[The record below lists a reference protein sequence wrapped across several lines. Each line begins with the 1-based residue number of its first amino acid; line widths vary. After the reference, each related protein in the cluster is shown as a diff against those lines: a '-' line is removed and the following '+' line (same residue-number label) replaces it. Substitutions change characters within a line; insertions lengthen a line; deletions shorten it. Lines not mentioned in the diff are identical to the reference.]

1 MNGYTNVILY
11 RYIMLYSGILPFRV
25 LEKKLISENEGQR
38 SAKKI
43 VVFRDVERMRVLS
56 NPVAWRM
63 MELLS
68 KGPMYPAQVAK
79 ELKIYEQSAYY
90 YIRKLVKIGAV
101 DEVGRNFVRGG
112 TARLYRAASP
122 SFGIEMDWGETKMPS
137 PPAGGYPS
145 ASKFFENFVSGREFR
160 GRLVVGAPDPHGPYK
175 SSARDGH
182 YAVHLA
188 FFLGHITSAV
198 PSEFIVKLDVDAKA
212 EKMLSGNNLISIGGP
227 GTNIVTAEF
236 NRYMP
241 IRFDEKNFWS
251 GLVDGSGKRF
261 SLDNHGLIAKMK
273 NPYDGNSS
281 IVVVAGVRSA
291 GTKSAVIA
299 LTNYSEEVL
308 RTYNREEDWALVVQG
323 FDMNSDGKID
333 HVDIVSGL

>member
-1 MNGYTNVILY
+1 
-11 RYIMLYSGILPFRV
+11 V
-25 LEKKLISENEGQR
+25 LEKRLVTEKDGQT

-43 VVFRDVERMRVLS
+43 LVFRDVERMRVLS
-56 NPVAWRM
+56 NPVAWSI

-68 KGPMYPAQVAK
+68 KGSMYPAQVAK

-90 YIRKLVKIGAV
+90 YIRKLVGIGAV
-101 DEVGRNFVRGG
+101 EEVGKNFVRGG
-112 TARLYRAASP
+112 TARLYQASSP
-122 SFGIEMDWGETKMPS
+122 SFGIEMDWGETRLGSM
-137 PPAGGYPS
+137 PAGGHPG
-145 ASKFFENFVSGREFR
+145 ASRFFENYVASEEFR
-160 GRLVVGAPDPHGPYK
+160 GLLVVGAPDPHGPYK

-188 FFLGHITSAV
+188 FFLGRITSAV

-212 EKMLSGNNLISIGGP
+212 EKMLTGNLISIGGP

-236 NRYMP
+236 NHYLP
-241 IRFDEKNFWS
+241 VKFDEKNFWS
-251 GLVDGSGKRF
+251 GLIDGSGKRY
-261 SLDNHGLIAKMK
+261 SLDNHGLIAKIR
-273 NPYDGNSS
+273 NPYDANSS
-281 IVVVAGVRSA
+281 IIVVAGVRSA

-299 LTNYSEEVL
+299 LTNYSDEVL
-308 RTYNREEDWALVVQG
+308 KKYNREKEWALVVQG

>member
-1 MNGYTNVILY
+1 M
-11 RYIMLYSGILPFRV
+11 
-25 LEKKLISENEGQR
+25 EKRLVSEKDGQA

-43 VVFRDVERMRVLS
+43 LMFRDVERMRVLS
-56 NPVAWRM
+56 NPVAWRI

-90 YIRKLVKIGAV
+90 YIRRLVKIGAV
-101 DEVGRNFVRGG
+101 DEVGKNFVRGG
-112 TARLYRAASP
+112 TARLYRASSP
-122 SFGIEMDWGETKMPS
+122 SFGIEMNWGESKLGSMPV
-137 PPAGGYPS
+137 GGHPG
-145 ASKFFENFVSGREFR
+145 AARFFENFVSDSEFK
-160 GRLVVGAPDPHGPYK
+160 GLLVVGAPDPHGPYK

-188 FFLGHITSAV
+188 FFLGRITSAA
-198 PSEFIVKLDVDAKA
+198 PSGFVVKLDVDAKA
-212 EKMLSGNNLISIGGP
+212 EKVLTGNNLISIGGP

-236 NRYMP
+236 NRYLP
-241 IRFDEKNFWS
+241 VRFDEKNFWS
-251 GLVDGSGKRF
+251 GLVDESGKRYG
-261 SLDNHGLIAKMK
+261 LDNHGLIAKIK

-281 IVVVAGVRSA
+281 VIVVAGVRSA

-308 RTYNREEDWALVVQG
+308 KKYGGQDDWALVVQG

>member
-1 MNGYTNVILY
+1 M
-11 RYIMLYSGILPFRV
+11 
-25 LEKKLISENEGQR
+25 EKRLVSEKDGQA

-56 NPVAWRM
+56 NPVAWRI

-68 KGPMYPAQVAK
+68 KGPTYPAQVAK

-101 DEVGRNFVRGG
+101 DEVGKNFVRGG
-112 TARLYRAASP
+112 TARLYQATSP
-122 SFGIEMDWGETKMPS
+122 AFGIEMNWGESKLGPMS
-137 PPAGGYPS
+137 VGGHPG
-145 ASKFFENFVSGREFR
+145 AARFFENFVSGSEFK
-160 GRLVVGAPDPHGPYK
+160 GLLVVGAPDPHGPYK

-188 FFLGHITSAV
+188 FFLGRITGVA
-198 PSEFIVKLDVDAKA
+198 PSEFVVKLDVDSKA
-212 EKMLSGNNLISIGGP
+212 EKALTGNNLISIGGP

-236 NRYMP
+236 NRYLP
-241 IRFDEKNFWS
+241 VRFDEKNFWS
-251 GLVDGSGKRF
+251 GLVDGSGKRYG
-261 SLDNHGLIAKMK
+261 LDNHGLIAKIK

-281 IVVVAGVRSA
+281 VIVVAGVRSA

-308 RTYNREEDWALVVQG
+308 KKYSGEEDWALVVQG